1 MATLVPG
8 EGVVGTYG
16 ELNNAGR
23 KGDNLT
29 AHHIP
34 SDAYMKAIVSGY
46 TRDKGIS
53 IWMEHPS
60 PGVGGR
66 HRKTLSY
73 GTPPNLSLSPRQVL
87 AREVWDVRS
96 IYRQEGL
103 YTLDI
108 RRSLQQ
114 VIQLNKSTWS
124 NTFNK
129 VRETI

>member
-8 EGVVGTYG
+8 EGAVGTYS
-16 ELNNAGR
+16 ELNKAGG
-23 KGDNLT
+23 KGDHLT

-34 SDAYMKAIVSGY
+34 SDAYMKVKVPGY

-60 PGVGGR
+60 PGAGGR

-73 GTPPNLSLSPRQVL
+73 GSPPDLSLSPRQAL

-103 YTLDI
+103 YTFDI

-114 VIQLNKSTWS
+114 IIQLNKSTWLS
-124 NTFNK
+124 TFNK
-129 VRETI
+129 VREKT